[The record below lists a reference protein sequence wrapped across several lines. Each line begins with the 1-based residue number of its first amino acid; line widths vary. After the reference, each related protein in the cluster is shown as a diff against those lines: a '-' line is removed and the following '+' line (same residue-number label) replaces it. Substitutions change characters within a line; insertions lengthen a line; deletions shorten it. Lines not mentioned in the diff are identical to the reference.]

1 MYMIPIGYAI
11 FQSVFYMLPG
21 HKKIGTTLKLSTNI
35 VFLQPHPTSITMA
48 IFPTQYSTL
57 SSLGLRDAIEK
68 SYGLPGLS
76 CRYLLRGVSDTYIL
90 QNTHGKYILKI
101 YRSSHRSL
109 EEIQGEIELLAL
121 LKNGGAKVAHAI
133 ADLQGNTYQTYNAA
147 EGTRHGVLFHY
158 APGKVIM
165 DLTEKQ
171 LEIIGYEMAFNHN
184 ITSSIKLSY
193 ERKPYTIDTTLAEP
207 IAVLEP
213 AFNDYPEGYAYLT
226 KTAAQV
232 AQALQAFNT
241 DSFNYGYCHYDY
253 LPKNFHFDENDNLT
267 LFDFDFAGPGWLAN
281 DLTSF
286 TIYLYFYIAMKKKTI
301 DEAKRDFR
309 ILLEAYRAVRP
320 ITEDE
325 INAIP
330 LLGFMFWTFYLRF
343 QYENFDDWSNT
354 FFGPRFLRER
364 IATIQHYAEIIP
376 QLI

>member
-1 MYMIPIGYAI
+1 MPYFAASIPTGI
-11 FQSVFYMLPG
+11 M
-21 HKKIGTTLKLSTNI
+21 T
-35 VFLQPHPTSITMA
+35 

-57 SSLGLRDAIEK
+57 SSAALKDSIERN
-68 SYGLPGLS
+68 YGLLNLS

-90 QNTHGKYILKI
+90 ENAHTKYILKI

-109 EEIQGEIELLAL
+109 EEIQGEIELLAH
-121 LKNGGAKVAHAI
+121 LKDRGAKVADAL
-133 ADLQGNTYQTYNAA
+133 ADVQGNSYQTYQAA
-147 EGTRHGVLFHY
+147 EGTRHGVLFRH
-158 APGKVIM
+158 ARGKSIM
-165 DLTEKQ
+165 DLTEKHMA
-171 LEIIGYEMAFNHN
+171 IVGHEMAFNHN

-193 ERKPYTIDTTLAEP
+193 ERKPYSIDTTLTQP
-207 IAVLEP
+207 IAALEP
-213 AFNDYPEGYAYLT
+213 AFREYPEGYTYL
-226 KTAAQV
+226 KNTAEQV
-232 AQALQAFNT
+232 ASALQAMDT
-241 DSFNYGYCHYDY
+241 DHFNYGYCHYDY
-253 LPKNFHFDENDNLT
+253 LPKNFHFDEHDTLT

-281 DLTSF
+281 DLASF

-301 DEAKRDFR
+301 DEARQDFK
-309 ILLEAYRAVRP
+309 ILVDAYRKVRP
-320 ITEDE
+320 ITDEE

>member
-1 MYMIPIGYAI
+1 MRYFCNP
-11 FQSVFYMLPG
+11 
-21 HKKIGTTLKLSTNI
+21 N
-35 VFLQPHPTSITMA
+35 PTGTMA

-57 SSLGLRDAIEK
+57 SSVALKDSIEK
-68 SYGLPGLS
+68 NYGLQGLS

-90 QNTHGKYILKI
+90 ESAAAKYILKI
-101 YRSSHRSL
+101 YRGSHRSL
-109 EEIQGEIELLAL
+109 GEIQGEIELLAL
-121 LKNGGAKVAHAI
+121 LKAGGAKVADAV
-133 ADLQGNTYQTYNAA
+133 ADRQGNTYQTYNAA
-147 EGTRHGVLFHY
+147 EGTRHGVLFRY

-165 DLTEKQ
+165 DLTEKHMA
-171 LEIIGYEMAFNHN
+171 IVGYEMAFNHN

-193 ERKPYTIDTTLAEP
+193 ERKPYTIDTTLTQP

-213 AFNDYPEGYAYLT
+213 AFKDYPEGYSYL
-226 KTAAQV
+226 KDTAEQV
-232 AQALQAFNT
+232 AHALQAMNT

-253 LPKNFHFDENDNLT
+253 LPKNFHFDEHDTLT

-281 DLTSF
+281 DLASF
-286 TIYLYFYIAMKKKTI
+286 TVYLYFYIAMKKKTI
-301 DEAKRDFR
+301 EEARRDFK
-309 ILLEAYRAVRP
+309 IVLDAYRKVRP
-320 ITEDE
+320 ITDEE

>member
-1 MYMIPIGYAI
+1 MRYFCNP
-11 FQSVFYMLPG
+11 
-21 HKKIGTTLKLSTNI
+21 N
-35 VFLQPHPTSITMA
+35 PTGTMA

-57 SSLGLRDAIEK
+57 SSVALKDSIEK
-68 SYGLPGLS
+68 NYGLQGLS

-90 QNTHGKYILKI
+90 ESAAAKYILKI
-101 YRSSHRSL
+101 YRGSHRSL
-109 EEIQGEIELLAL
+109 GEIQGEIELLAL
-121 LKNGGAKVAHAI
+121 LKAGGAKVADAV
-133 ADLQGNTYQTYNAA
+133 ADRQGNTYQTYKAA
-147 EGTRHGVLFHY
+147 EGTRHGVLFGY

-165 DLTEKQ
+165 DLTEKHMA
-171 LEIIGYEMAFNHN
+171 IVGYEMAFNHN
-184 ITSSIKLSY
+184 ITSFIKLSY
-193 ERKPYTIDTTLAEP
+193 ERKPYTIDTTLTQP

-213 AFNDYPEGYAYLT
+213 AFKDYPEGYSYL
-226 KTAAQV
+226 KDTAEQV
-232 AQALQAFNT
+232 AHALQAMNT

-253 LPKNFHFDENDNLT
+253 LPKNFHFDEHDTLT

-281 DLTSF
+281 DLASF
-286 TIYLYFYIAMKKKTI
+286 TVYLYFYIAMKKKTI
-301 DEAKRDFR
+301 EEARRDFK
-309 ILLEAYRAVRP
+309 IVLDAYRKVRP
-320 ITEDE
+320 ITDEE